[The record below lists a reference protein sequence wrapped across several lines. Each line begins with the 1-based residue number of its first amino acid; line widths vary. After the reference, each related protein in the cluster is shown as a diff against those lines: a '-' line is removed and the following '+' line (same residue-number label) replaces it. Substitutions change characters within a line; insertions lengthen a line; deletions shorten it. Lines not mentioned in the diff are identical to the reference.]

1 MIRWLLIV
9 AMLALPLAGSPAR
22 AQEEAQNGT
31 GYLELYP
38 AGDVYQLQ
46 VIGDNAADGL
56 LGGMVEAFRGDQRL
70 QIKPKPLELSTLMRS
85 DFNEQLKA
93 IDDALGRDP
102 ATIAVV
108 MLGPQDRVSFKG
120 PQGKRIWIDHD
131 DWKAEF
137 GRQIDVVMK
146 SLKRRKIG
154 VYWVSLPNVRRTEP
168 NEDVQA
174 LNEIIRE
181 RAYLNGLKYIDAYA
195 GFADEGGGYSAM
207 GPDIAGKIRLL
218 REPNGVSFTDAG
230 NRKLAHFVERELRR
244 DLTQAKTDRT
254 IPLAGNEAEQA
265 SIDSGRQAALRAAK
279 QTAPAGPANA
289 ANATTPDPAA
299 ATVAPNAANADQKA
313 DSGRIN
319 LALVGPGGREEIVSV
334 DLLRPSIPATV
345 IALVSRKENA
355 DKPTQLGDLLIDQI
369 PGGLMVMSSITPAT
383 DPATGEARRRL
394 SPTQTPYFRVMVK
407 GERVTPRTDRADD
420 VSWPRS
426 EPPPVVQAVAPAEAP
441 AVAPAPAKPAPPQ
454 VKAKKPDND
463 APKKRP
469 PQE

>member
-1 MIRWLLIV
+1 MIRWLLSV
-9 AMLALPLAGSPAR
+9 AILALPLVAGPVR
-22 AQEEAQNGT
+22 AQEETQIGT

-46 VIGDNAADGL
+46 VVGDNAADGL
-56 LGGMVEAFRGDQRL
+56 LGGMIEAFRGDQRV
-70 QIKPKPLELSTLMRS
+70 QIKPKALDLTTLMRP
-85 DFNEQLKA
+85 DFNDQLKG
-93 IDDALGRDP
+93 IDDALARDP

-108 MLGPQDRVSFKG
+108 MLGPQDRVSIKG

-146 SLKRRKIG
+146 TLKRRKIG
-154 VYWVSLPNVRRTEP
+154 VYWVSLPNVRRSEP

-195 GFADEGGGYSAM
+195 GFADEGGGYSVM
-207 GPDIAGKIRLL
+207 GPDIAGKMRLL
-218 REPNGVSFTDAG
+218 RESNGVSFTDAG

-265 SIDSGRQAALRAAK
+265 AIDNGRQAALRAAK
-279 QTAPAGPANA
+279 LAAPTGQSGAAGIPTA
-289 ANATTPDPAA
+289 ATPAA
-299 ATVAPNAANADQKA
+299 APLNANADQKA

-319 LALVGPGGREEIVSV
+319 LALVGPGGREEIVAV

-345 IALVSRKENA
+345 IALVNRKENA

-407 GERVTPRTDRADD
+407 GERITPRAGRADD
-420 VSWPRS
+420 VSWPRP
-426 EPPPVVQAVAPAEAP
+426 EPPTTVQAVAPVAAP
-441 AVAPAPAKPAPPQ
+441 VVPVTPAKPAAKGK
-454 VKAKKPDND
+454 KAESDP
-463 APKKRP
+463 PKKRQS
-469 PQE
+469 QE